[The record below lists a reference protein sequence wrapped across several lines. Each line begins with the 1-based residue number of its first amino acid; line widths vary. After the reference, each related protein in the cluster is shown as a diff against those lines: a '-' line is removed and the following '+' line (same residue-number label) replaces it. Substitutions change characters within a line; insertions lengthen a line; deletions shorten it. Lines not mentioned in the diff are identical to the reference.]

1 MQMSTSTPSSDGG
14 ERPPSAPPLR
24 RTARACD
31 SCHRRKIQCD
41 PSIPCNW
48 CRHHDLDC
56 TFNRPIG
63 GSKRKRA
70 ANEPNPMTH
79 PPRQQLPPGEDL
91 EDRVTKLEQL
101 LVRSMPTN
109 EHQRNCTSLISQGSW
124 PSDPAA
130 YFGPPR
136 TSANGPSASDYMPRS
151 KSGLCFG
158 KIHFAGH
165 YVGDLNSYNGIPS
178 LSLDGQEWVQARTG
192 EDKRFNSLWPSQPQR
207 PTPQP
212 FSSFSHALHGYAGVP
227 DLPDRSIVD
236 QYVQQYF
243 SSFIRF
249 IFPLIDS
256 LLFKE
261 TVDLAYSPC
270 QGPPPVEIISAK
282 MCVMAFLALMSMILR
297 PQDNLPA
304 VDADVYAVK
313 AQNLLPQIMN
323 NVSLSTFQTM
333 LMLTMNRVFSGQL
346 QAANQCHAMGC
357 RVMFSL
363 GAQLLP
369 NERPAAPSPHDVE
382 DRVWRYHKQLRNLF
396 WLCYTHDKEICLRSG
411 QPPIID
417 DEHCNL
423 SLPANYMQI
432 QYLEDEGADRSMFDQ
447 IGLPHSPADLRMTVI
462 KSKAYRALYSSKS
475 LLKSDAQLLQDIR
488 ELDDELERWR
498 MDVPPKFRPSLGHS
512 FESHENPFLRMQA
525 IVSRLEYHYLMVT
538 IHRAAGRCQSWANT
552 DTGVMEG
559 INSSMLLA
567 VEASRS
573 TLLFLR
579 PTIDSIFPEA
589 FWMITFYPMSAIL
602 TIFCNILLFPLDPRA
617 EEDLTLLGSV
627 PDLIKGIRLQRLKDN
642 EAAHMTMVADFVAEL
657 TRLGNCA
664 IRKARYSVS
673 PR

>member
-1 MQMSTSTPSSDGG
+1 MQVSASTPSSDGG
-14 ERPPSAPPLR
+14 ERPSSAPPLR

-31 SCHRRKIQCD
+31 SCHRRKIQCEA
-41 PSIPCNW
+41 PIPCNW
-48 CRHHDLDC
+48 CRHHNLDC

-70 ANEPNPMTH
+70 TNEPTAQPS
-79 PPRQQLPPGEDL
+79 PGEDL
-91 EDRVTKLEQL
+91 EDKVMKLEQL

-109 EHQRNCTSLISQGSW
+109 EHQRNCTALISHGSW
-124 PSDPAA
+124 PADPVAS
-130 YFGPPR
+130 FSPQRSSTNGPPP
-136 TSANGPSASDYMPRS
+136 GEFMPRLS
-151 KSGLCFG
+151 PGLCFG

-165 YVGDLNSYNGIPS
+165 YVGDLNAYNGIPS
-178 LSLDGQEWVQARTG
+178 FSVDGQEWVQSRTG
-192 EDKRFNSLWPSQPQR
+192 EDKRFNSLQPSQPQQS
-207 PTPQP
+207 TPQLA
-212 FSSFSHALHGYAGVP
+212 SSFSNTLHGYAGIL
-227 DLPDRSIVD
+227 DLPDRSVVD
-236 QYVQQYF
+236 QYVRRFF

-261 TVDLAYSPC
+261 TVDLAYAPY
-270 QGPPPVEIISAK
+270 QDPPTVEITSAK
-282 MCVMAFLALMSMILR
+282 ACVMAFLALMSMILR

-304 VDADVYAVK
+304 LDTDVYAVK
-313 AQNLLPQIMN
+313 AQNLLPQLMDD
-323 NVSLSTFQTM
+323 VSLSTFQTM

-346 QAANQCHAMGC
+346 QAANQCHAMSC

-369 NERPAAPSPHDVE
+369 NERPAPPSPLDID

-423 SLPANYMQI
+423 SLPVGYMQM
-432 QYLEDEGADRSMFDQ
+432 QYREDEGADRSMFDD
-447 IGLPHSPADLRMTVI
+447 IGIPHSPADLRMTVI
-462 KSKAYRALYSSKS
+462 KSKVYRALYSSKS

-498 MDVPPKFRPSLGHS
+498 LDIPPKFRPSLGHS
-512 FESHENPFLRMQA
+512 FQSHENPFLRMQA
-525 IVSRLEYHYLMVT
+525 IVSRFEYHYLMVT
-538 IHRAAGRCQSWANT
+538 IHRAAGRCQSWANS
-552 DTGVMEG
+552 DAGVMEG

-579 PTIDSIFPEA
+579 PTITSIFPEA

-602 TIFCNILLFPLDPRA
+602 TIFCNILLFPLDPRV
-617 EEDLTLLGSV
+617 EEDLKLLGSV
-627 PDLIKGIRLQRLKDN
+627 PDLIKGFRPKRLTSN
-642 EAAHMTMVADFVAEL
+642 EAAHFTMVADFVAEL
-657 TRLGNCA
+657 KRLGNCA